1 MNNARAKTIL
11 IVFFLLTNIIL
22 LIMLLDSYNRFISIP
37 EETIKTT
44 ADFLSHRGIQINED
58 LIPNK
63 IGKEKIITVTN
74 VIDTYENFAKKV
86 LPDNPTIENGV
97 YKNESATV
105 NFYGDRFRITFK
117 DGIST
122 SEKDRSPSDKARTY
136 LNSIGINTNGAHIT
150 SNNNAEG
157 LFSVTFSK
165 SFYKKPFF
173 DCTVTVELKGKS
185 ITSVHGCWF
194 ERTQAEQTVRL
205 ASAPSLLV
213 SYFTKNP
220 NYKDVKVTSLQ
231 SGYAISEN
239 GVFHKQVT
247 LLPVYA
253 VTTDTNEILYID
265 ARGN

>member
-22 LIMLLDSYNRFISIP
+22 LIMLLDSYNQFISIP
-37 EETIKTT
+37 EETVKTT
-44 ADFLSHRGIQINED
+44 TEFLSQRGIEISEE
-58 LIPNK
+58 LIPRK
-63 IGKEKIITVTN
+63 IGKEKLITVTN
-74 VIDTYENFAKKV
+74 VIDTYENFAKKA
-86 LPDNPTIENGV
+86 LSDNLTNENGI

-117 DGIST
+117 DGIAT
-122 SEKDRSPSDKARTY
+122 NDKDRSPSDKAKSY
-136 LNSIGINTNGAHIT
+136 LKSIGINTNGAHIT
-150 SNNNAEG
+150 STNNSEG
-157 LFSVTFSK
+157 LFWVTFNK

-173 DCTVTVELKGKS
+173 DCMITVELKGKS
-185 ITSVHGCWF
+185 ITSVHGSWF
-194 ERTQAEQTVRL
+194 EKSEHDQTVRL
-205 ASAPSLLV
+205 SSAPSLLV
-213 SYFTKNP
+213 SHFAKNP
-220 NYKDVKVTSLQ
+220 DLKNVKVTNLE

-253 VTTDTNEILYID
+253 VTTDKYEKFYID